1 MPVKARKPRSDSITT
16 AVAAAKLARE
26 EVPFVWP
33 SHVELPANE
42 NDRDIALGTF
52 VQLQMAREPRWWRP
66 HHRDSLAELSL
77 LLGQRQRLIVLLTKT
92 GPMTTQN
99 GRALRSPILD
109 ALSQL
114 QSIVTQSL
122 KPLGISPTQLE
133 NDKHGAAISDAR
145 NVIEKSPLD
154 DLLA

>member
-1 MPVKARKPRSDSITT
+1 MPTQNRKPRSDSVST
-16 AVAAAKLARE
+16 AVSAAKLARQ
-26 EVPFVWP
+26 EVPFLWP
-33 SHVELPANE
+33 DHIELPANE

-52 VQLQMAREPRWWRP
+52 AALQSAREPRWWRP

-77 LLGQRQRLIVLLTKT
+77 LMGQRQKLIMLLTKT
-92 GPMTTQN
+92 GTMTTQN
-99 GRALRSPILD
+99 GRPTRSPVLD

-114 QSIVTQSL
+114 QGVITQSL

-145 NVIEKSPLD
+145 NVIARSPLD

>member
-1 MPVKARKPRSDSITT
+1 MPTQNRKPRSDSITT
-16 AVAAAKLARE
+16 AVAAAKLARDE
-26 EVPFVWP
+26 QPFLWP
-33 SHVELPANE
+33 DNIYLPANE

-52 VQLQMAREPRWWRP
+52 AALQAAREPRWWRP
-66 HHRDSLAELSL
+66 HHRDSLAELAL
-77 LLGQRQRLIVLLTKT
+77 LLGQRQKLIMLLTKT
-92 GPMTTQN
+92 GSMTTQN
-99 GRALRSPILD
+99 GRPTRSPVLD

-114 QSIVTQSL
+114 QGVITQSL

>member
-1 MPVKARKPRSDSITT
+1 MPTQNRKPRSDSITT
-16 AVAAAKLARE
+16 AVSAAKLARDE
-26 EVPFVWP
+26 QPFLWP
-33 SHVELPANE
+33 DHIELPANE

-52 VQLQMAREPRWWRP
+52 AALQAAREPRWWRP

-77 LLGQRQRLIVLLTKT
+77 LMGERQKLIMLLTKT
-92 GPMTTQN
+92 GAMTTQN
-99 GRALRSPILD
+99 GRQTRSPVLD

-114 QSIVTQSL
+114 QGVITQSL

>member
-1 MPVKARKPRSDSITT
+1 MPTKARKPRSDSITT
-16 AVAAAKLARE
+16 AVAAAQLARQ
-26 EVPFVWP
+26 EVPFLWP
-33 SHVELPANE
+33 DHIDLPANE

-52 VQLQMAREPRWWRP
+52 AALQAAREPRWWRP

-77 LLGQRQRLIVLLTKT
+77 LLGQRQKLIMLLTKT

-99 GRALRSPILD
+99 GRATRSPVLD
-109 ALSQL
+109 ALSQI
-114 QSIVTQSL
+114 QSIVSQSL

-145 NVIEKSPLD
+145 NVIERSPLD